1 MNLEHRT
8 PMSADAPVETGT
20 MVADADAGSLLARLA
35 ATMRLPPFV
44 PGVIAATPSLR
55 LPWLGAAVAI
65 SALAAW
71 GAANEQALV
80 FLVIAPVVPVAGV
93 AAAYGPWGD
102 PMFETMQSTPVSGFQ
117 VLLARTVAVV
127 ATCIPLLVVA
137 ALLVPGARSSA
148 LTWVMPA
155 LALSL
160 ASLVVSSFT
169 SLPVAAV
176 AVIGSWFAIVTA
188 AGVVGEPAVLF
199 EGPAQ
204 LAFVAVTTGSA
215 LVLARRRE
223 RFEIEGRRARLELVD
238 AVDAERRR
246 IERNIH
252 DGAQQQLVAIGV
264 KAGLAHA
271 FVSKDPDRAIEIID
285 EMRADALE
293 ALDGLRDMTRG
304 AYPPILAD
312 EGLEAA
318 VTLKAARSP
327 MPVSVEAGEL
337 GRVPKP
343 VEIAAYFCCLEAM
356 QNAAKYAGSSSV
368 TVTIRRAGDELAFS
382 ISDEGDGFDP
392 ATARRGVGMRSMA
405 ERVESLG
412 GTFDVRSSVGHGT
425 VVSARLPLAR

>member
-1 MNLEHRT
+1 ML
-8 PMSADAPVETGT
+8 
-20 MVADADAGSLLARLA
+20 
-35 ATMRLPPFV
+35 
-44 PGVIAATPSLR
+44 
-55 LPWLGAAVAI
+55 
-65 SALAAW
+65 
-71 GAANEQALV
+71 
-80 FLVIAPVVPVAGV
+80 
-93 AAAYGPWGD
+93 
-102 PMFETMQSTPVSGFQ
+102 
-117 VLLARTVAVV
+117 
-127 ATCIPLLVVA
+127 
-137 ALLVPGARSSA
+137 
-148 LTWVMPA
+148 PA

-188 AGVVGEPAVLF
+188 AGVVGEPGALF
-199 EGPAQ
+199 VGPAQ
-204 LAFVAVTTGSA
+204 LAFLALTIGAA

-223 RFEIEGRRARLELVD
+223 RFEIDGRRARLELVD
-238 AVDAERRR
+238 AADAERRR

-264 KAGLAHA
+264 KAGLART
-271 FVSKDPDRAIEIID
+271 FVIKEPDRAIEIID

-293 ALDGLRDMTRG
+293 ALDGLRDMTGG

-312 EGLEAA
+312 EGLEVA

-343 VEIAAYFCCLEAM
+343 VEIATYFCCLEAM
-356 QNAAKYAGSSSV
+356 QNASKYAGPSSV

-382 ISDEGDGFDP
+382 IADEGEGFDP
-392 ATARRGVGMRSMA
+392 STVRRGVGMRSMA

-412 GTFDVRSSVGHGT
+412 GTFDVRSSVGRGT
-425 VVSARLPLAR
+425 VVSARLPLAQP